1 MNKLPGTIHD
11 ARKRGPR
18 DGGGEAREGLSKLM
32 MGALVLGGLLTG
44 CVLLSPPEP
53 ETSGNTPT
61 YPQAQPRAAAPSGAP
76 ATQPPAPGAPAS
88 TPPEQQAPQQ
98 RAFTLGL
105 AATSLVG
112 AAHAQEQSRNF
123 GLAAQTLERA
133 LSIEPHNPLVWI
145 ELGRENI
152 MAGNPAQAYGMGRK
166 ALYLASGDPR
176 AQASAW
182 ELIAASLRAQGRND
196 EAYAAEEKAVTLSP
210 R

>member
-1 MNKLPGTIHD
+1 MK
-11 ARKRGPR
+11 
-18 DGGGEAREGLSKLM
+18 M
-32 MGALVLGGLLTG
+32 MIGAVVLGGLLTA
-44 CVLLSPPEP
+44 CVLLSPPAP
-53 ETSGNTPT
+53 DNSGSSPA
-61 YPQAQPRAAAPSGAP
+61 YSQPRQAPPPAAPGTQPPPPGAAAP
-76 ATQPPAPGAPAS
+76 
-88 TPPEQQAPQQ
+88 TPPEQQAPQP
-98 RAFTLGL
+98 RTFTLGA

-123 GLAAQTLERA
+123 GLAAETLERA
-133 LSIEPHNPLVWI
+133 LGIEPHNPLVWI

-196 EAYAAEEKAVTLSP
+196 EAYVAEERAVRLSP
-210 R
+210 QEN